1 MKSTHQTLL
10 ALSVSCVLA
19 ASLAGCGVQITGVA
33 LDLPDS
39 LEKGAVITAE
49 PEYTF
54 DGATPESAAL
64 AKKLDALGMGY
75 VSSDPTVVMVD
86 DFGNLAA
93 LKAGT
98 AEVALSSQDGTL
110 TASKTIEVVV
120 TPTGITTTDELTL
133 TAGEAATLETA
144 VAPDDATH
152 VAISYTSSNDDVA
165 TVSDAGEVTAVAAG
179 DATITAAV
187 DGTALSADCKVT
199 VLPAIERV
207 ELNYTT
213 LSLQPEGTAQIT
225 YTVVPEEALADTAN
239 YASSDEAVATV
250 DADGNVT
257 AVADGTATITVD
269 VNGTTAECEVT
280 VSTKAAS
287 APSKASGG
295 NGSTSSNGNN
305 GTSSTY
311 DYDPSQASEAQA
323 AQSGAAA
330 SFEYGGVPFNAAT
343 DDNIWYIDSG
353 DSAYWACANNI
364 NAMRAAAGLPALTV
378 SSSLSSIA
386 TNRAQDIMATADFSH
401 NGQQTAGE
409 ILEAGAGSAS
419 VACQDWQ
426 NSSGHYA
433 LITNASFTQMGI
445 GCAFT
450 RDGYTCWCVTFS

>member
-1 MKSTHQTLL
+1 MKSIRQRFM
-10 ALSVSCVLA
+10 ALSVSCALA
-19 ASLAGCGVQITGVA
+19 VSLAGCGVSVMGVV

-39 LEKGAVITAE
+39 LEKGSTLTAT

-54 DGATPESAAL
+54 DGSTPESAAF
-64 AKKLDALGMGY
+64 AKKLDALDMSYTSSNPAVLVVDENGNMVA
-75 VSSDPTVVMVD
+75 VS
-86 DFGNLAA
+86 
-93 LKAGT
+93 AGT
-98 AEVALSSQDGTL
+98 AEVALSSKDGKVST
-110 TASKTIEVVV
+110 SKAIEFVV
-120 TPTGITTTDELTL
+120 TPTGIITTDALTL

-152 VAISYTSSNDDVA
+152 VSISYTSSDNDIA
-165 TVSDAGEVTAVAAG
+165 TVSDTGEITAVAAG

-187 DGTALSADCKVT
+187 DGTVLSAACEIT
-199 VLPAIERV
+199 VLPAIESV
-207 ELNYTT
+207 ELNYTA

-225 YTVVPEEALADTAN
+225 YTVVPEEALADTVT
-239 YASSDEAVATV
+239 YTSSDEAVATV
-250 DADGNVT
+250 DSDGNVT
-257 AVADGTATITVD
+257 AVADGTATITIE
-269 VNGTTAECEVT
+269 VNGVNAECEVT
-280 VSTKAAS
+280 VSTKAANT
-287 APSKASGG
+287 PSKTSGG
-295 NGSTSSNGNN
+295 SGNASTNGNN

-311 DYDPSQASEAQA
+311 DPSQASESQA
-323 AQSGAAA
+323 AQSGATA
-330 SFEYGGVPFNAAT
+330 SFEYGGVPFSAAT
-343 DDNIWYIDSG
+343 NDNIWYIDSG
-353 DSAYWACANNI
+353 DSAYWACANDI

-386 TNRAQDIMATADFSH
+386 TSRATNIMATADFSH